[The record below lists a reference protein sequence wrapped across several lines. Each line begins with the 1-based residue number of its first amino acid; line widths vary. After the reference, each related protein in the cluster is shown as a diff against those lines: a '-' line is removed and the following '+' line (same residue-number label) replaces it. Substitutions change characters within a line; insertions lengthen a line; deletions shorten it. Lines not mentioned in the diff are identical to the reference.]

1 MDRCLWWPAVGPPM
15 LPSFANNS
23 PYHTLVT
30 NYQFMQ
36 VPGYV
41 VIVNEIL
48 HLTRLI
54 PLDGRPHLSPKS
66 ASGWATRADGGRA
79 IR

>member
-23 PYHTLVT
+23 PYHTLIS

-48 HLTRLI
+48 HLTRVI
-54 PLDGRPHLSPKS
+54 PWMGARISHRKS
-66 ASGWATRADGGRA
+66 VSGWETRAAGGKGTR
-79 IR
+79 